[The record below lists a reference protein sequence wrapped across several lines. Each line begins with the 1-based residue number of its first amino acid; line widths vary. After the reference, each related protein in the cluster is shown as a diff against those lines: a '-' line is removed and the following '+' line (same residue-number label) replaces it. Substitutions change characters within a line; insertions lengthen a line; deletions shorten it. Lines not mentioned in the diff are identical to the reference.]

1 MMDSVLTG
9 LSEEGAAKLKERRT
23 KVRVASHHLAFGNCP
38 DFGIIRAVCES
49 LPAPH
54 NMFCVVASMQ
64 DELLGKIEDRCRRL
78 GKEVPFGLPT
88 ASVEALRKHLEV
100 LNSQITARAQNNL
113 K

>member
-1 MMDSVLTG
+1 

-23 KVRVASHHLAFGNCP
+23 KVRAASHHLAFGNCP
-38 DFGIIRAVCES
+38 VAMIRAVCES
-49 LPAPH
+49 LPVPH
-54 NMFCVVASMQ
+54 NMFCVMASMQ

-100 LNSQITARAQNNL
+100 LNSQIAARAQNNL

>member
-1 MMDSVLTG
+1 MDSVLTG

-23 KVRVASHHLAFGNCP
+23 KVRVASHHCP
-38 DFGIIRAVCES
+38 DFGILRAVCES

-100 LNSQITARAQNNL
+100 LNSQIAARAQNNL